1 MADESIDPA
10 NTDSKIIQGVSSS
23 RSNSR
28 SGSGRSR
35 SNSSSRSRN
44 SSRSSVAEVDADPS
58 KRRKIRLRSSGSKTG
73 MSKSEKSRRRLN
85 WLKAI
90 VFGIYGFLMLMAMSK
105 LQNDALWQSLFYNAI
120 ALLFLLAL
128 TKIKGE
134 KSKNFFKIAPL
145 WWRAHIGILVVQAL
159 LVLWLGDEIGG
170 KKDDVPAVEMR
181 ESTKP
186 VTEKYVPGDEP
197 E

>member
-1 MADESIDPA
+1 
-10 NTDSKIIQGVSSS
+10 
-23 RSNSR
+23 
-28 SGSGRSR
+28 
-35 SNSSSRSRN
+35 
-44 SSRSSVAEVDADPS
+44 
-58 KRRKIRLRSSGSKTG
+58 
-73 MSKSEKSRRRLN
+73 
-85 WLKAI
+85 
-90 VFGIYGFLMLMAMSK
+90 MLMAMSK

-134 KSKNFFKIAPL
+134 KSKNNFFNIAPL